1 MVCFLNLPRAHFME
15 TAASLLEG
23 VMVIAELCAKGCS
36 VESSRNLSAEKE
48 MMKPIVFGAAFLWL
62 LTGLAL
68 AQEPMQ
74 LNDKQMDKLTAGT
87 LIIETSNTS
96 ATAVSLFQRAYLTEP
111 TPNFIVCPGCYLLI
125 NSPTFSVASQFGP
138 TFSAGTQFPP

>member
-1 MVCFLNLPRAHFME
+1 ME

-23 VMVIAELCAKGCS
+23 VMVIELCDEGCF
-36 VESSRNLSAEKE
+36 VESSRNLPAEKK
-48 MMKPIVFGAAFLWL
+48 MMKPIVCGAAFLWL

-68 AQEPMQ
+68 AQQPRQ
-74 LNDKQMDKLTAGT
+74 LNDKQMDKVTAGF
-87 LIIETSNTS
+87 LEIDLSNTS